1 MSIAQDNI
9 DLINS
14 LLGLSNESDTYAARH
29 FREEVLTGTQ
39 ASYEALF
46 GDKLSLPLSTRWLIA
61 VYASKLSKAT
71 ELTEHYVEQAEKAN
85 VNPVWLQA
93 VFNDDLSAI
102 DDATV
107 KAMLTYTNTLTL
119 NPIAGDKAALQAL
132 EQSGVSVPD
141 CVALAQLIAF
151 LSYQVRLV
159 TGIKAMQALEK
170 LG

>member
-9 DLINS
+9 DLIDS
-14 LLGLSNESDTYAARH
+14 LLGLNSGSDTYAARH
-29 FREEVLTGTQ
+29 FRDEVLTGTQ
-39 ASYEALF
+39 ASYEAVF
-46 GDKLSLPLSTRWLIA
+46 GDKLSLPLSTRLLVA
-61 VYASKLSKAT
+61 VYTSKLSKAE
-71 ELTEHYVEQAEKAN
+71 ELTQHYVAQAEKEN
-85 VNPVWLQA
+85 VNSAWLQA
-93 VFNDDLSAI
+93 VLNDDLSAI

-119 NPIAGDKAALQAL
+119 NPIAGDKAALQTL

-159 TGIKAMQALEK
+159 TGLKAMQALEN